1 MVKPFSKQEQ
11 LKETYFVQ
19 DHTLAVFIN
28 ISHFDKVLKKQDDG
42 SYEPA
47 YGNLLAAKTDC
58 DELQECLKK
67 YQITDEKDIYRLD
80 NPTY

>member
-47 YGNLLAAKTDC
+47 YGNLLAAK
-58 DELQECLKK
+58 
-67 YQITDEKDIYRLD
+67 
-80 NPTY
+80 